1 MELLQLAGMG
11 WISRSLSVA
20 ARLGIADHLADGPK
34 TPAQLAELTD
44 ADPDG
49 VLYLLRVLGIVGVF
63 REREDGTFEQT
74 DTSERMRDDH
84 PQSMRYWCVLGGE
97 MYYDVWRDLLTTV
110 KTGKPA
116 SRSEYGESIYAY
128 MDKDTDAG
136 EVYDKAMADITRP
149 AAAELARD
157 FDFSRISTV
166 IDVGGGTGH
175 LLKGILSA
183 HHDIR
188 GTVAERADVAKR
200 GAQLLDESGDQDL
213 IRRLS
218 FTEADFFEEVPSGAD
233 AYFLKNVLHN
243 WSPESSA
250 RILRTVRRAMTRTV
264 EESDGLAAEPVL
276 FVIEPLLGHD
286 NASAI
291 RSLFQMVVCEEG
303 TRIRS
308 VEDMREQAEAAGL
321 QVRSIRNLST
331 EHSVVECVL
340 APRG

>member
-1 MELLQLAGMG
+1 MQLLQLAGMG

-20 ARLGIADHLADGPK
+20 ARLGIADQLADGPK
-34 TPAQLAELTD
+34 TPAELAELTD
-44 ADPDG
+44 SHPDG
-49 VLYLLRVLGIVGVF
+49 VLYLLRVLGIVGAF
-63 REREDGTFEQT
+63 KENEDGTFELT
-74 DTSERMRDDH
+74 DLSQQLRDDH

-116 SRSEYGESIYAY
+116 SRSEYGGSIYAY

-149 AAAELARD
+149 AAVELARD
-157 FDFSRISTV
+157 FDFSRIRKV

-175 LLKGILSA
+175 LLKGILGA
-183 HHDIR
+183 HSDIE
-188 GTVAERADVAKR
+188 GVVADRADVAER
-200 GAQLLDESGDQDL
+200 GAKQLAEEGDPDMG
-213 IRRLS
+213 RRLS
-218 FTEADFFEEVPSGAD
+218 FAESDFFEEVPSGGD

-243 WSPESSA
+243 WSPESSV
-250 RILRTVRRAMTRTV
+250 RIMQTVRKAMERTV
-264 EESDGLAAEPVL
+264 EESEGLAPEPVL

-308 VEDMREQAEAAGL
+308 EDDMRKQAAEAGFE
-321 QVRSIRNLST
+321 VRSIKNLST

-340 APRG
+340 ARD